1 VEMDQPERRT
11 TSPGL
16 MPVGLHVAGKAEA
29 LARSYAEPLLR
40 TMHMLMAFI
49 MEVERTRLTP
59 LFSTPAATWKLAPS
73 SFAGLSVPSWVR
85 PPTGE
90 PDAGDLHVRFG
101 GRGRRQPL
109 PTPTK

>member
-1 VEMDQPERRT
+1 
-11 TSPGL
+11 
-16 MPVGLHVAGKAEA
+16 MPVGLHVGKAEA
-29 LARSYAEPLLR
+29 LRKELRRTVAQDDAYADGLHHGGRENSPD
-40 TMHMLMAFI
+40 
-49 MEVERTRLTP
+49 P

-109 PTPTK
+109 PTPIK